1 MDPQS
6 QSFTPYSTNNDTWRL
21 QADVERVQQ
30 VQAEHAER
38 LTRIERRQEEDARV
52 KSVWGSSSPFPSVL
66 SGTPQQAPVQQP
78 PSDQFRGFDD
88 EAINLMSSLHLDA
101 EDEPRRAMGANSRAN
116 SVRFDESANQNHFSH
131 SSRASLDFMS
141 RTSSGLGGLQ
151 MTERTTSH
159 KSDGRA
165 SSAHSMRSAASG
177 RASSLNLES
186 GFSLGDSN
194 TSPVDTPALA
204 PGLLL
209 LGFVPAIVR
218 CWMNTNFKHDALLY
232 AAVCTGSYKSYL
244 GLRLIQKLGFEASIT
259 SDEANNRTVHLPV
272 YFPEAV
278 THPASSRSSSPAP
291 QLPTLTVR
299 FQVVDQAAGHETNA
313 IQIYLGSDILR
324 AHSAD
329 ILFSSNSMTL
339 FDDDRSKLSIP
350 LVRPEDEGAFKGLYV
365 STGSPHASQPV
376 SKPVEAVKE
385 ILLLNGHGNGSS
397 AASASSS
404 PASPLPGKY
413 RPPGVLAAISG
424 PADLVKL
431 GATGSDIDVRP
442 ASRASN
448 ASRPS
453 LTMIST
459 STEVEE
465 VPVDAGAQT
474 TPLQS
479 ASSPAIWGSWRR
491 DGGASSATSTPVSS
505 SQDWAGAGR
514 TREASYQRKES
525 GIKVL
530 KPKTASRTFS
540 TSATVTAAAA
550 ASPGLGDGKSR
561 FFDEGRRRSGADT
574 SVGKPAVIEEARKDT
589 LALSAVASGGRAASA
604 SAAGAPKTKAN
615 PIGGGSA
622 FSWLNPGGG
631 ARAAAHVTTAS
642 SSSKKRRL
650 APFDPTASD
659 YAEEVHFDQQGLQ
672 AHTTSSPSS
681 SPRPPSFTNTS
692 DSNSQAPSPPSSV
705 VIHNTSPPRT
715 LPAHIHEEVLLSKE
729 AAGGQAERGASPSGQ
744 FAAIQIGGEVMV
756 GEEHG
761 GNGNEQRGLS
771 SPQRVLGARSAS
783 PAKRTAADMEDAGA
797 VGRGGDRSTLE
808 SVPGSFVKVQDG
820 GPTDFD
826 QQMRDMAAAS
836 TSTDTQESTQH
847 SAATSA
853 PGTSN
858 ANSSATSLKSE
869 GSPSQDNAQGEKTQ
883 DFSTAQLDQQ
893 VASVQQALD
902 SSLEVGQ
909 KGVVVSGAW
918 LGRVLS
924 RTSEGLKSGEYS
936 KNAREGPIGP
946 IDNSSIVSEGAFDG
960 PHLSDA
966 HGGALIQLLPGLS
979 NGDDFQVLPNS
990 VWGSVVALYGMKPG
1004 QHQIN
1009 RYAIDTAPAGSPTK
1023 NVVHDMYPI
1032 IITIRKV
1039 PHPSQESE
1047 RPPTPCNKSLEVLHR
1062 KREQRAQDQM
1072 FPDDAVRL
1080 VASRSDRFLSFLNR
1094 SKEAAGI
1101 SRSIKVKLWRV
1112 LDPHNVAVDRPETQQ
1127 GGVLSSPT
1135 SRATSPSKTVRAPD
1149 NKLILPLATFNQ
1161 MEIGRDME
1169 HIDAKDETD
1178 NDKYNGSSTL
1188 ETHGFFADQTI
1199 LLEEQIGG
1207 PAGGEFASDSK
1218 KAGAKPAIAGK
1229 KNGSKAGSTATSRG
1243 TSPAPGGMLTRGR
1256 ARKDGRTRGVVGL
1269 SNLGNTCYMNSAL
1282 QCIRSV
1288 EELTVFFSSNK
1299 YKRQIN
1305 ASNPLGHGGTIARQY
1320 AGVITG
1326 IYGEHAGSSFSPS
1339 EFKRILGKTQPLFSG
1354 YGQQDSQEFL
1364 SFLVDALHEDLN
1376 RIEKKPYIENPDS
1389 DDKTV
1394 HDPQA
1399 IIELGETYRSNHKA
1413 RNDSICMDLFGGFY
1427 KNKMECPVCDKVSVT
1442 FDPYSLLTV
1451 QLPVDSTFQH
1461 SITFVPLHGAPIN
1474 HAIDID
1480 RNATIKALKE
1490 HIASKHPGVTA
1501 DRLWMAEVY
1510 SHKLYK
1516 VFENHKTLAE
1526 DSIQPGDHIFV
1537 FELDGVPK
1545 NLPDPAKARS
1555 SYGYSSY
1562 NSGDKAVPGMDSEK
1576 ADRFAVP
1583 VFSRRHNRH
1592 GSGWDIVMHP
1602 LYVTLGRKEAQ
1613 DFEIILKKVLIA
1625 VSRQTSRAIL
1635 TELGDEQ
1642 VSDGSTADGAPEK
1655 EESASEDS
1663 ARVSD
1668 RSVPS
1673 EDGYVDVSFDKSD
1686 AQAKAEDMADAPS
1699 DPLQKAHPIPSHF
1712 MDPQYY
1718 ISPTL
1723 RNNLFALN
1731 YARSSDGMLCA
1742 SMSSIE
1748 NSSVGAMFDRV
1759 KRPVRRSSTESI
1771 SEESTTSAATGPV
1784 DGETEES
1791 DADDDENRPDIIIG
1805 GDDAR
1810 RLQTPTSTQSG
1821 SEDELPANPL
1831 QSFAMGRNGRHRK
1844 NKHGSKR
1851 KQKTYSRKDR
1861 NTQRQ
1866 PKYGSGGLLRSTQS
1880 HHSLA
1885 GKSEPQGDESYY
1897 IKLGEAIV
1905 IDWLPEALDGLFGGD
1920 CNIHDEFRGH
1930 WLSTDDG
1937 KGLDFLPDPALEQLQ
1952 ERRKLRKKNGITL
1965 EDCFVE
1971 TGKREILSE
1980 DNAWYCNRCKEM
1992 RQAAKTLEIWT
2003 IPDILIVHLKR
2014 FGGNRTFRDKIDVLI
2029 DYPIEGLDMTKKVG
2043 FKEDGKE
2050 YLYDLFAVDNH
2061 FGGLGGGHYTAMA
2074 KSFYDGQWYD
2084 YNDSMSTKLGDAKRH
2099 SAAVYLLFYRRRSD
2113 TPLGPQYL
2121 QDLVTQARNPSSATE
2136 SPDADE
2142 DDSGEGKLG
2151 GTIPSLRGSSG
2162 ALVVAGAGP
2171 TGSGRSI
2178 AASGSA
2184 GAGSILMT
2192 KTTSTRLS
2200 NHDNEDDEGGEEP
2213 HSPLGMV
2220 NGVRIAGPV
2229 RPPHML
2235 QYGSQGTS
2243 SWGFS
2248 TLEDLDDG
2256 GEGQQQPAEADDP
2269 ATDNLL
2275 HHIGSL
2281 GAREADPNEDV
2292 ASNFAEGDADDA
2304 EYSSRM
2310 DEFAEDDD
2318 YGGPGGFMQGSDG
2331 RASTPIE
2338 SFERD
2343 GFDYDDEHGAYP
2355 SVHRTPYYLP
2365 ESSHVEHA
2373 GVEFDDSPPAE
2384 ELHLSDD
2391 VMGEAGSHDK
2401 EE

>member
-1 MDPQS
+1 M
-6 QSFTPYSTNNDTWRL
+6 
-21 QADVERVQQ
+21 
-30 VQAEHAER
+30 
-38 LTRIERRQEEDARV
+38 
-52 KSVWGSSSPFPSVL
+52 
-66 SGTPQQAPVQQP
+66 
-78 PSDQFRGFDD
+78 
-88 EAINLMSSLHLDA
+88 
-101 EDEPRRAMGANSRAN
+101 SRA
-116 SVRFDESANQNHFSH
+116 Q
-131 SSRASLDFMS
+131 
-141 RTSSGLGGLQ
+141 
-151 MTERTTSH
+151 
-159 KSDGRA
+159 
-165 SSAHSMRSAASG
+165 
-177 RASSLNLES
+177 
-186 GFSLGDSN
+186 
-194 TSPVDTPALA
+194 
-204 PGLLL
+204 
-209 LGFVPAIVR
+209 
-218 CWMNTNFKHDALLY
+218 
-232 AAVCTGSYKSYL
+232 
-244 GLRLIQKLGFEASIT
+244 
-259 SDEANNRTVHLPV
+259 
-272 YFPEAV
+272 
-278 THPASSRSSSPAP
+278 
-291 QLPTLTVR
+291 
-299 FQVVDQAAGHETNA
+299 
-313 IQIYLGSDILR
+313 
-324 AHSAD
+324 
-329 ILFSSNSMTL
+329 
-339 FDDDRSKLSIP
+339 
-350 LVRPEDEGAFKGLYV
+350 
-365 STGSPHASQPV
+365 
-376 SKPVEAVKE
+376 
-385 ILLLNGHGNGSS
+385 
-397 AASASSS
+397 
-404 PASPLPGKY
+404 
-413 RPPGVLAAISG
+413 
-424 PADLVKL
+424 
-431 GATGSDIDVRP
+431 
-442 ASRASN
+442 
-448 ASRPS
+448 
-453 LTMIST
+453 
-459 STEVEE
+459 
-465 VPVDAGAQT
+465 
-474 TPLQS
+474 
-479 ASSPAIWGSWRR
+479 
-491 DGGASSATSTPVSS
+491 
-505 SQDWAGAGR
+505 
-514 TREASYQRKES
+514 
-525 GIKVL
+525 
-530 KPKTASRTFS
+530 
-540 TSATVTAAAA
+540 
-550 ASPGLGDGKSR
+550 
-561 FFDEGRRRSGADT
+561 
-574 SVGKPAVIEEARKDT
+574 
-589 LALSAVASGGRAASA
+589 
-604 SAAGAPKTKAN
+604 
-615 PIGGGSA
+615 
-622 FSWLNPGGG
+622 
-631 ARAAAHVTTAS
+631 AAHVTTAS

-659 YAEEVHFDQQGLQ
+659 YAEEAHFDQQGLQ
-672 AHTTSSPSS
+672 AHTASSPSS

-705 VIHNTSPPRT
+705 IIHNASPPRT
-715 LPAHIHEEVLLSKE
+715 LPAHIHEEILLSRE
-729 AAGGQAERGASPSGQ
+729 AAGGQAKRGASPSGQ
-744 FAAIQIGGEVMV
+744 FAAIQIGGEGMS

-771 SPQRVLGARSAS
+771 SPRRVVGARSAS
-783 PAKRTAADMEDAGA
+783 PAKRTAADMEDAGV
-797 VGRGGDRSTLE
+797 VGRSGDRSTQD
-808 SVPGSFVKVQDG
+808 SVPGSFGKVQDE

-826 QQMRDMAAAS
+826 QQMRDMAAS
-836 TSTDTQESTQH
+836 TSTDTQDTTQQ
-847 SAATSA
+847 SAATSE
-853 PGTSN
+853 PGTST
-858 ANSSATSLKSE
+858 ADTSMTGSQSE
-869 GSPSQDNAQGEKTQ
+869 GSPQEYVQRGKTQ
-883 DFSTAQLDQQ
+883 DFTTAELDQQ
-893 VASVQQALD
+893 FASVQQALD
-902 SSLEVGQ
+902 SSLDVGQ
-909 KGVVVSGAW
+909 KGVVVSAAW
-918 LGRVLS
+918 LKRVLS

-936 KNAREGPIGP
+936 KDAREGPIGP
-946 IDNSSIVSEGAFDG
+946 IDNSSIVSDGVFDG
-960 PHLSDA
+960 PHLPDA
-966 HGGALIQLLPGLS
+966 HGGALIPLLPGLS
-979 NGDDFQVLPNS
+979 NGVDFQVLPDS
-990 VWGSVVALYGMKPG
+990 VWGSVVGLYGIKLG

-1009 RYAIDTAPAGSPTK
+1009 RYAIDTAPAGSTTK

-1039 PHPSQESE
+1039 PQPNQESE
-1047 RPPTPCNKSLEVLHR
+1047 RPPTPGTSVEALNR
-1062 KREQRAQDQM
+1062 KKEQRAREQM
-1072 FPDDAVRL
+1072 VSGDAVRL
-1080 VASRSDRFLSFLNR
+1080 VVSRSDRFLSFLNR
-1094 SKEAAGI
+1094 SKEAADI
-1101 SRSIKVKLWRV
+1101 SRPIKVKLWRV
-1112 LDPHNVAVDRPETQQ
+1112 LDPQNLVLDRPETRQ
-1127 GGVLSSPT
+1127 GGVRSPPT

-1149 NKLILPLATFNQ
+1149 SKLVLPLAAFNQ
-1161 MEIGRDME
+1161 MEIGRDIE
-1169 HIDAKDETD
+1169 HIDARDETN

-1207 PAGGEFASDSK
+1207 PAGGEFASDIK

-1229 KNGSKAGSTATSRG
+1229 KNGSIAGSTATSRG
-1243 TSPAPGGMLTRGR
+1243 TSPAPSGMLTRGR
-1256 ARKDGRTRGVVGL
+1256 ARKDGKTRGVVGL

-1288 EELTVFFSSNK
+1288 EELTVFFASNR
-1299 YKRQIN
+1299 YKKQIN

-1326 IYGEHAGSSFSPS
+1326 IYGENAGSSFSPS

-1480 RNATIKALKE
+1480 RNATIKVLKE

-1510 SHKLYK
+1510 NHKLYK

-1526 DSIQPGDHIFV
+1526 DSIQSGDHIFV

-1562 NSGDKAVPGMDSEK
+1562 NSGDKEIPGMDSEK
-1576 ADRFAVP
+1576 ADSFAVP
-1583 VFSRRHNRH
+1583 VFSRRLKRY
-1592 GSGWDIVMHP
+1592 GSGWELAMHP
-1602 LYVTLGRKEAQ
+1602 LYVTLSRKEAQ
-1613 DFEIILKKVLIA
+1613 DCEIILKKVLIA
-1625 VSRQTSRAIL
+1625 VSRQTSRPIL
-1635 TELGDEQ
+1635 TEFGDDQ
-1642 VSDGSTADGAPEK
+1642 DTDGSAADGIPEK

-1663 ARVSD
+1663 GRISD

-1673 EDGYVDVSFDKSD
+1673 EDGYVDVSVDKHES
-1686 AQAKAEDMADAPS
+1686 QAKAEEMADAPS
-1699 DPLQKAHPIPSHF
+1699 DPLQKAHPVPTHF
-1712 MDPQYY
+1712 MDPQYF
-1718 ISPTL
+1718 IAPGL
-1723 RNNLFALN
+1723 RNQLFALN
-1731 YARSSDGMLCA
+1731 YTRSSEGMLCA
-1742 SMSSIE
+1742 SMASIE
-1748 NSSVGAMFDRV
+1748 ENRVRAMFDRV
-1759 KRPVRRSSTESI
+1759 KKPVRRSSTESI

-1791 DADDDENRPDIIIG
+1791 DADDDENRPDMVIG
-1805 GDDAR
+1805 GDDAQ

-1821 SEDELPANPL
+1821 SEDEMPANPL
-1831 QSFAMGRNGRHRK
+1831 QSFVMGRNGRHRK
-1844 NKHGSKR
+1844 NKHGNKR
-1851 KQKTYSRKDR
+1851 KPKTYSRKDR
-1861 NTQRQ
+1861 NAQRQ
-1866 PKYGSGGLLRSTQS
+1866 PKYGSSGLLRSTQS

-1885 GKSEPQGDESYY
+1885 GRPETQDDESYY

-1905 IDWLPEALDGLFGGD
+1905 LDWLPEGLDALFGGD
-1920 CNIHDEFRGH
+1920 ANIHDEFRGQ
-1930 WLSTDDG
+1930 WLSSADG
-1937 KGLDFLPDPALEQLQ
+1937 KGLDFVPDPALEQLQ

-2003 IPDILIVHLKR
+2003 LPDILIVHLKR
-2014 FGGNRTFRDKIDVLI
+2014 FGGNRTFRDKIDVLV

-2084 YNDSMSTKLGDAKRH
+2084 YNDSMSSKLGDARRH
-2099 SAAVYLLFYRRRSD
+2099 SAAAYLLFYRRRSD

-2121 QDLVTQARNPSSATE
+2121 QDLVTQARNPSSTTD

-2192 KTTSTRLS
+2192 KTTSTHLS
-2200 NHDNEDDEGGEEP
+2200 NNNADDGGVDEP
-2213 HSPLGMV
+2213 ESPLGMV

-2229 RPPHML
+2229 RPPHMM

-2243 SWGFS
+2243 SWGFE
-2248 TLEDLDDG
+2248 TLENLDDG
-2256 GEGQQQPAEADDP
+2256 AEGPQQPSAEADDP
-2269 ATDNLL
+2269 ATDSLL
-2275 HHIGSL
+2275 HHIGSR
-2281 GAREADPNEDV
+2281 GTREADTE
-2292 ASNFAEGDADDA
+2292 SMFAEGDADADL
-2304 EYSSRM
+2304 SIRM
-2310 DEFAEDDD
+2310 EDFADEDDD
-2318 YGGPGGFMQGSDG
+2318 GGAGGFMQGSDG

-2343 GFDYDDEHGAYP
+2343 GYEFEDGHGGYP
-2355 SVHRTPYYLP
+2355 SVHRTPYFLP

-2373 GVEFDDSPPAE
+2373 GIQFDDSPPAE